1 MASQKQSLEYIA
13 LRAEY
18 VKLAKRADQRLVR
31 IEQLQ
36 TQKGFENV
44 TKYAYAWAQKNL
56 QRWSGKPEGSRF
68 NAAIPSD
75 IKSLSAKLQIV
86 KQFLDMQTSTKGGIL
101 KTYKKRA
108 DSINKKYGT
117 NFTWQDLSTYFN
129 SSISERA
136 AAKFGSKTA
145 LRVIGKMQKDSDEV
159 IKAIKEKS
167 ENTVM
172 ISGTKNIKKKIAE
185 FLKENG
191 LELID
196 LL

>member
-1 MASQKQSLEYIA
+1 MAKQKQSLDYIA
-13 LRAEY
+13 LRSEY

-31 IEQLQ
+31 LEQLE
-36 TQKGFENV
+36 TKKGFENV

-75 IKSLSAKLQIV
+75 TKSLEAKLHIV

-108 DSINKKYGT
+108 DALNKKYGT
-117 NFTWQDLSTYFN
+117 NFTWQDLSKYFN
-129 SSISERA
+129 SSIAERA

-145 LRVIGKMQKDSDEV
+145 LRVIGQMQKKSDEV
-159 IKAIKEKS
+159 INAIKSKS
-167 ENTVM
+167 ENTV
-172 ISGTKNIKKKIAE
+172 IVSGTKNVKKKVAE
-185 FLKENG
+185 FLQENG

>member
-1 MASQKQSLEYIA
+1 MAKQKQSLDYIA
-13 LRAEY
+13 LRSEY

-31 IEQLQ
+31 LEQLE
-36 TQKGFENV
+36 TKKGFENV

-75 IKSLSAKLQIV
+75 TKSLEAKLHIV

-108 DSINKKYGT
+108 DALNKKYGT
-117 NFTWQDLSTYFN
+117 DFTWQDLSKYFN
-129 SSISERA
+129 SSIAERA

-145 LRVIGKMQKDSDEV
+145 LRVIGQMQKKSDEV
-159 IKAIKEKS
+159 INAIKSKS
-167 ENTVM
+167 ENTV
-172 ISGTKNIKKKIAE
+172 IVSGTKNVKKKVAE
-185 FLKENG
+185 FLQENG

>member
-1 MASQKQSLEYIA
+1 MAKQKQSLDYIA
-13 LRAEY
+13 LRSEY

-31 IEQLQ
+31 LEQLE
-36 TQKGFENV
+36 TKPGFENV

-75 IKSLSAKLQIV
+75 IKSLEAKLHIV

-108 DSINKKYGT
+108 DALNKKYGT
-117 NFTWQDLSTYFN
+117 NFTWQDLSKYFN
-129 SSISERA
+129 SSIAERA

-145 LRVIGKMQKDSDEV
+145 LRVIGQMQKKSDEV
-159 IKAIKEKS
+159 INAIKSKS

-172 ISGTKNIKKKIAE
+172 VSGTKNVKKKVAE
-185 FLKENG
+185 FLQENG
-191 LELID
+191 LELLD

>member
-1 MASQKQSLEYIA
+1 MAKQKQSLDYIA
-13 LRAEY
+13 LRSEY

-31 IEQLQ
+31 LEQLE
-36 TQKGFENV
+36 TKKGFENV

-56 QRWSGKPEGSRF
+56 QRWSGKSEGSRF

-75 IKSLSAKLQIV
+75 IKSLEAKLHIV

-108 DSINKKYGT
+108 DTNNKKYGT
-117 NFTWQDLSTYFN
+117 NVTWQARSKYFN
-129 SSISERA
+129 SSIAERA

-145 LRVIGKMQKDSDEV
+145 LRVIGQMQKKSDEV
-159 IKAIKEKS
+159 INAIKSKS

-172 ISGTKNIKKKIAE
+172 VSGTKNVKKKVVE
-185 FLKENG
+185 FLQENG

>member
-1 MASQKQSLEYIA
+1 MAKQKQSLDYIA
-13 LRAEY
+13 LRSEY

-31 IEQLQ
+31 LEQLE
-36 TQKGFENV
+36 TKPGFENV

-56 QRWSGKPEGSRF
+56 QRWSGKSEGSRF

-75 IKSLSAKLQIV
+75 IKSLEAKLHIV

-108 DSINKKYGT
+108 DALNKKYGT
-117 NFTWQDLSTYFN
+117 NFTWQDLSKYFN
-129 SSISERA
+129 SSIAERA

-145 LRVIGKMQKDSDEV
+145 LRVIGQMQKKSDEV
-159 IKAIKEKS
+159 INAIKSKS

-172 ISGTKNIKKKIAE
+172 ISGTKNVKKKVVE
-185 FLKENG
+185 FLQENG

>member
-1 MASQKQSLEYIA
+1 MPKQKLSLDYIA
-13 LRAEY
+13 LRSEY

-31 IEQLQ
+31 LEQLEA
-36 TQKGFENV
+36 KPGFENV

-75 IKSLSAKLQIV
+75 IKSLEAKLHIV

-108 DSINKKYGT
+108 DALNKKYGT
-117 NFTWQDLSTYFN
+117 NFTWQDLSKYFN
-129 SSISERA
+129 SSIAERA

-145 LRVIGKMQKDSDEV
+145 LRVIGQMQKKSDEV
-159 IKAIKEKS
+159 INAIKSKS

-172 ISGTKNIKKKIAE
+172 VSGTKNVKKKVTE
-185 FLKENG
+185 FLQENG
-191 LELID
+191 LELLD

>member
-1 MASQKQSLEYIA
+1 MASKKQSLEYIA

-18 VKLAKRADQRLVR
+18 VKLAKRADERLVR

-56 QRWSGKPEGSRF
+56 QRWSGKKECSRF
-68 NAAIPSD
+68 NAAIPKN
-75 IKSLSAKLQIV
+75 IQSLEAKLHIV
-86 KQFLDMQTSTKGGIL
+86 KQFLDMQTSTKRGIV
-101 KTYKKRA
+101 KTYKNRA
-108 DSINKKYGT
+108 DAINKVYGT
-117 NFTWQDLSTYFN
+117 SFTWQDLSTYFN
-129 SSISERA
+129 TSLAKRA
-136 AAKFGSKTA
+136 EKLFGSKTA
-145 LRVIGKMQKDSDEV
+145 LRVIGQMQKDSDEV
-159 IKAIKEKS
+159 IKAIKEGS
-167 ENTVM
+167 ESTVM
-172 ISGTKNIKKKIAE
+172 VSGAKNIKKKVVE

>member
-1 MASQKQSLEYIA
+1 MAKQKQSLDYIA
-13 LRAEY
+13 LRSEY

-31 IEQLQ
+31 LEQLE
-36 TQKGFENV
+36 TKPGFENV

-56 QRWSGKPEGSRF
+56 QRWSGKLEGSRF

-75 IKSLSAKLQIV
+75 IKSLEAKLHIV

-108 DSINKKYGT
+108 DALNKKYGT
-117 NFTWQDLSTYFN
+117 NFTWQDLSKYFN
-129 SSISERA
+129 SSIAERA

-145 LRVIGKMQKDSDEV
+145 LRVIGQMQKKSDEV
-159 IKAIKEKS
+159 INAIKSKS
-167 ENTVM
+167 ENTIMV
-172 ISGTKNIKKKIAE
+172 SGTKNVKKKVAE
-185 FLKENG
+185 FLQENG
-191 LELID
+191 LELLD